1 MAFELKQ
8 GLFELANASQL
19 NLWDSTGVY
28 DVATNPTGYGSPNI
42 ATTDVTQATFAFKF
56 DTINV
61 TMLLDLRITTGT
73 VTQVLFTNALGVIE
87 DLTDVMGDYG
97 IANFPAFQYSP
108 ITLPPI
114 LFNAGISS
122 FGDQYVNILYTIT
135 NGVDV
140 YTSDVNWLMN
150 ANACCCLAKAWR
162 NDSEHNCQDRK
173 AIPLQNSMNALN
185 AQNAVGDIVAARKT
199 LERIQK
205 LCCGCGCGGG
215 C

>member
-28 DVATNPTGYGSPNI
+28 NVATNPTGYGSPNI
-42 ATTDVTQATFAFKF
+42 ASDDVVQATFAFDF
-56 DTINV
+56 DTIDTV
-61 TMLLDLRITTGT
+61 MLLDLTIASGV

-87 DLTDVMGDYG
+87 DLTDTMADYG
-97 IANFPAFQYSP
+97 IANFPPFQYSP

-140 YTSDVNWLMN
+140 YTSEVNWL
-150 ANACCCLAKAWR
+150 
-162 NDSEHNCQDRK
+162 
-173 AIPLQNSMNALN
+173 LN
-185 AQNAVGDIVAARKT
+185 AKCLLLLG
-199 LERIQK
+199 
-205 LCCGCGCGGG
+205 
-215 C
+215 